1 VLPLERDD
9 TTKCVAMNRTEVSAP
24 SGELK
29 SDHAV
34 QNLDVAVR
42 PAPSF
47 ADFELIQPGDEVDCR
62 KTISEEDLQKFAQ
75 LSGDTNPLHV
85 DEDFAARTQFQQRV
99 VNGMLLA
106 SYVSA
111 LVGTK
116 CPGPGALWS
125 QQSFRWK
132 APVFVG
138 DQIHI
143 KLRVTHK
150 SIGSRS
156 LAIVVTGT
164 NGSGSVFMEGD
175 GVVSLLEERIRSK
188 DIPLAERVA
197 FINGA
202 SGGTGAT
209 IASALAATGTAVAVG
224 YAGDADEAEEI
235 SAAIEKKGGRA
246 ISVQVDV
253 TDAGS
258 FAAGILRAREH
269 FNRPVDILINNSE
282 NLDEP
287 RAFVDTSWQDVQSAL
302 DRHLRGAFY
311 SCQAVIPGMREQK
324 SGRIVNIGSTLAW
337 NSPPANWSSF
347 VVAKSALKA
356 FTRCLATELG
366 PHGIRVNLVSPGL
379 SATGV
384 IAGVAGRARKVAAMQ
399 TPLRR
404 LASPDDIAA
413 TVVALCSEAGEFVTG
428 ADIPV
433 CGGLQM

>member
-1 VLPLERDD
+1 M
-9 TTKCVAMNRTEVSAP
+9 KRTGPSACSSEV
-24 SGELK
+24 E
-29 SDHAV
+29 SDRFV
-34 QNLDVAVR
+34 QNADVASR
-42 PAPSF
+42 PALSF

-75 LSGDTNPLHV
+75 LTGDTNPLHV
-85 DEDFAARTQFQQRV
+85 DEGFASRTQFQRRV
-99 VNGMLLA
+99 VHGMLLA

-125 QQSFRWK
+125 QQSFCWK

-138 DQIHI
+138 DQIHL
-143 KLRVTHK
+143 KLRVMHK

-156 LAIVVTGT
+156 LAITVTGT
-164 NGSGSVFMEGD
+164 NGNGSVFMEGD

-202 SGGTGAT
+202 SGGTGAA
-209 IASALAATGTAVAVG
+209 IASALAATGAAVAVG
-224 YAGDADEAEEI
+224 YACNASEAEELG
-235 SAAIEKKGGRA
+235 AAIEQKGGRA
-246 ISVQVDV
+246 ITVQVDV
-253 TDAGS
+253 TDPDS
-258 FAAGILRAREH
+258 FTAGILQARQH

-287 RAFVDTSWQDVQSAL
+287 RAFMDTSWDDVQSSL
-302 DRHLRGAFY
+302 DRHVRSAFY
-311 SCQAVIPGMREQK
+311 CCQAVIPGMREQK
-324 SGRIVNIGSTLAW
+324 SGRIVSIGSTLAW

-379 SATGV
+379 SEAGPV
-384 IAGVAGRARKVAAMQ
+384 AGVAGRALKIEAMQ

-413 TVVALCSEAGEFVTG
+413 TVVALCSAAGEFVTG